1 MGPGSGSGPLPAIS
15 DQSPL
20 TAHWCC
26 PRGKY
31 WWKWWGKK
39 AIGAGNWWKM
49 RNCLQEARLS
59 LKADILIYNHTI
71 LLSQYS
77 SLAAAHKSGCTTSPP
92 DIWSEIGDAIISY
105 FHSPNDTSTNI
116 YYLIVWCGMLWCC
129 QGGLYLPTLVLS
141 WYQVKKQCQRV
152 VWCVMLYDVSDITGR
167 SYVSSYPQALSYSYT
182 TKLTRT

>member
-1 MGPGSGSGPLPAIS
+1 MYKIWL
-15 DQSPL
+15 
-20 TAHWCC
+20 
-26 PRGKY
+26 
-31 WWKWWGKK
+31 WKWTNQRRRKQIFPYSVSALLKILNSEHCGPWLRLRSITCHLWPVPAHCPLMLSQGEILMKMVGKK

-49 RNCLQEARLS
+49 RNCLQEARFS

-129 QGGLYLPTLVLS
+129 QDGLYLPIVVLS
-141 WYQVKKQCQRV
+141 WYQVRK
-152 VWCVMLYDVSDITGR
+152 
-167 SYVSSYPQALSYSYT
+167 
-182 TKLTRT
+182 